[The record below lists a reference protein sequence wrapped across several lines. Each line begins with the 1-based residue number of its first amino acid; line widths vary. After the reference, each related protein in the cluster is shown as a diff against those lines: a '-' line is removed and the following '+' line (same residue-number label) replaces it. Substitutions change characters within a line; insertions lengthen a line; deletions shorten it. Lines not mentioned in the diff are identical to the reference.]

1 MLQLHLK
8 QRPQK
13 SSPLPLAH
21 ICSKRQVSLAQG
33 YVSICVLVLFKAV
46 SICLFT
52 STLKSQESL
61 GQYECVSTSVPMCV
75 HVCAGGRGQASE
87 EHPVAGSIECCLHLA
102 REGALGP
109 WSTSTGSSPRL
120 PVQCGLVLTLVAF
133 GNF

>member
-1 MLQLHLK
+1 
-8 QRPQK
+8 
-13 SSPLPLAH
+13 
-21 ICSKRQVSLAQG
+21 
-33 YVSICVLVLFKAV
+33 
-46 SICLFT
+46 
-52 STLKSQESL
+52 
-61 GQYECVSTSVPMCV
+61 MCV

-120 PVQCGLVLTLVAF
+120 TVQCGLVLTLVAF